1 MQENIKNKSRIIRH
15 TQRTSRKNKA
25 ARRKLQHLKKRLL
38 ILGVLLVILVGVNQR
53 KFLQGNLRIPAV
65 FGMDQERTLK
75 EEGVPQSLIDLY
87 ERNKEAR
94 QFVLDYEKNKDKH
107 EAIDVSKEVRDGEI
121 PLFLQWD
128 ERWGYETYGDDYMA
142 VTGCGPTALSM
153 VYTGLTGDTSL
164 NPYEMAKLAQKNGY
178 YVNGSGSSWNM
189 MLGLALQ
196 IGLEANELS
205 LDENSIKKEL
215 SDGNPIIC
223 IMGPGDFTTS
233 GHFIVLTGITDDGKV
248 QVNDPNSVKNS
259 QKTWKLDRIMSQMR
273 DLWGY
278 KA

>member
-1 MQENIKNKSRIIRH
+1 MQENIKNKNHTIHH
-15 TQRTSRKNKA
+15 TQRKHKA
-25 ARRKLQHLKKRLL
+25 ARRKLQRLKKRLL
-38 ILGVLLVILVGVNQR
+38 ILGILLVILAAVNQR
-53 KFLQGNLRIPAV
+53 IFLPGNLRLPAV
-65 FGMDQERTLK
+65 LGMNQERTLK

-107 EAIDVSKEVRDGEI
+107 EAIDISKEVRDGEI

-164 NPYEMAKLAQKNGY
+164 NPYEMAKLAQNNGY

-189 MLGLALQ
+189 MLGLASQ
-196 IGLEANELS
+196 IGLDANEIS

-215 SDGNPIIC
+215 SAGNPIIC

-259 QKTWKLDRIMSQMR
+259 QKTWELDRIMSQMR
-273 DLWGY
+273 DLWVY

>member
-1 MQENIKNKSRIIRH
+1 MQENIKNKNYTIHH
-15 TQRTSRKNKA
+15 TQRKNKA
-25 ARRKLQHLKKRLL
+25 ARRKLQRLKKRLL
-38 ILGVLLVILVGVNQR
+38 ILGVLLVILAAVNQR
-53 KFLQGNLRIPAV
+53 IFLPGNLRLPAV
-65 FGMDQERTLK
+65 IGMNQERTLK

-107 EAIDVSKEVRDGEI
+107 EAIDISKEVRDGEI

-164 NPYEMAKLAQKNGY
+164 NPYEMAKLAQNNGY

-189 MLGLALQ
+189 MLGLASQ
-196 IGLEANELS
+196 IGLDANEIS

-215 SDGNPIIC
+215 SAGNPIIC

-259 QKTWKLDRIMSQMR
+259 QKTWELERIMSQMR
-273 DLWGY
+273 DLWVY

>member
-1 MQENIKNKSRIIRH
+1 MQENIKNKNHTIHH
-15 TQRTSRKNKA
+15 TQRKHKA
-25 ARRKLQHLKKRLL
+25 ARRKLQRLKKRLL
-38 ILGVLLVILVGVNQR
+38 ILGVLLVILAAVNQR
-53 KFLQGNLRIPAV
+53 IFLPGNLRLPAV
-65 FGMDQERTLK
+65 IGMNQERTLK

-107 EAIDVSKEVRDGEI
+107 EAIDISKEVRDGEI

-164 NPYEMAKLAQKNGY
+164 NPYEMAKLAQNNGY

-189 MLGLALQ
+189 MLGLASQ
-196 IGLEANELS
+196 IGLDANEIS

-215 SDGNPIIC
+215 SAGNPIIC

-259 QKTWKLDRIMSQMR
+259 QKTWELDRIMRQMR
-273 DLWGY
+273 DLWVY

>member
-1 MQENIKNKSRIIRH
+1 MQENIKNKNHTIHH
-15 TQRTSRKNKA
+15 TQRKHKA
-25 ARRKLQHLKKRLL
+25 ARRKLQRLKKRLL
-38 ILGVLLVILVGVNQR
+38 ILGVLLVILAAVNQR
-53 KFLQGNLRIPAV
+53 IFLPGNLRLPAV
-65 FGMDQERTLK
+65 LGMNQERTLK

-107 EAIDVSKEVRDGEI
+107 EAIDISKEVRDGEI

-153 VYTGLTGDTSL
+153 VYIGLTGDTSL
-164 NPYEMAKLAQKNGY
+164 NPYEMAKLAQNNGY

-189 MLGLALQ
+189 MLGLASQ
-196 IGLEANELS
+196 IGLDANEIS

-215 SDGNPIIC
+215 SAGNPIIC

-259 QKTWKLDRIMSQMR
+259 QKTWELDRIMSQMR
-273 DLWGY
+273 DLWVY

>member
-1 MQENIKNKSRIIRH
+1 M
-15 TQRTSRKNKA
+15 
-25 ARRKLQHLKKRLL
+25 
-38 ILGVLLVILVGVNQR
+38 
-53 KFLQGNLRIPAV
+53 
-65 FGMDQERTLK
+65 
-75 EEGVPQSLIDLY
+75 PQSLIDLY

-107 EAIDVSKEVRDGEI
+107 EAIDISKEVRDGEI

-164 NPYEMAKLAQKNGY
+164 NPYEMAKLAQNNGY

-189 MLGLALQ
+189 MLGLASQ
-196 IGLEANELS
+196 IGLDANEIS

-215 SDGNPIIC
+215 SAGNPIIC

-259 QKTWKLDRIMSQMR
+259 QKTWELDRIMSQMR
-273 DLWGY
+273 DLWVY

>member
-1 MQENIKNKSRIIRH
+1 MQENIKNKNHTIHH
-15 TQRTSRKNKA
+15 TQRKHKA
-25 ARRKLQHLKKRLL
+25 ARRKLQRLKKRLL
-38 ILGVLLVILVGVNQR
+38 ILGVLLVILAAVNQR
-53 KFLQGNLRIPAV
+53 IFLPGNLRLPAV
-65 FGMDQERTLK
+65 IGMNQERTLK

-107 EAIDVSKEVRDGEI
+107 EAIDISKEVRDGEI

-164 NPYEMAKLAQKNGY
+164 NPYEMAKLAQNNGY

-189 MLGLALQ
+189 MLGLASQ
-196 IGLEANELS
+196 VGLDANEIS

-215 SDGNPIIC
+215 SAGNPIIC

-259 QKTWKLDRIMSQMR
+259 QKTWELDRIMGQMR
-273 DLWGY
+273 DLWVY

>member
-1 MQENIKNKSRIIRH
+1 MQENIKNKNHTIHH
-15 TQRTSRKNKA
+15 TQRKHKA
-25 ARRKLQHLKKRLL
+25 ARRKLQRLKKRLL
-38 ILGVLLVILVGVNQR
+38 ILGVLLVILAAVNQR
-53 KFLQGNLRIPAV
+53 IFLPGNLRLPAV
-65 FGMDQERTLK
+65 LGVNQERTLK

-107 EAIDVSKEVRDGEI
+107 EAIDISKEVRDGEI

-164 NPYEMAKLAQKNGY
+164 NPYEMAKLAQNNGY

-189 MLGLALQ
+189 MLGLASQ
-196 IGLEANELS
+196 IGLDANEIS

-215 SDGNPIIC
+215 SAGNPIIC

-259 QKTWKLDRIMSQMR
+259 QKTWELNRIMSQMR
-273 DLWGY
+273 DLWVY

>member
-1 MQENIKNKSRIIRH
+1 MQENIKNKNHTIHH
-15 TQRTSRKNKA
+15 TQRKHKA
-25 ARRKLQHLKKRLL
+25 ARRKLQRLKKRLL
-38 ILGVLLVILVGVNQR
+38 ILGVLLVILAAVNQR
-53 KFLQGNLRIPAV
+53 IFLPGNLRLPAV
-65 FGMDQERTLK
+65 IGMNQERTLK

-107 EAIDVSKEVRDGEI
+107 EAIDISKEVRDGEI

-142 VTGCGPTALSM
+142 VSGCGPTALSM

-164 NPYEMAKLAQKNGY
+164 NPYEMAKLAQNNGY

-189 MLGLALQ
+189 MLGLASQ
-196 IGLEANELS
+196 IGLDANEIS

-215 SDGNPIIC
+215 SAGNPIIC

-259 QKTWKLDRIMSQMR
+259 QKTWELDRIMRQMR
-273 DLWGY
+273 DLWVY

>member
-1 MQENIKNKSRIIRH
+1 MQENIKNKNHTIHH
-15 TQRTSRKNKA
+15 TQRKHKA
-25 ARRKLQHLKKRLL
+25 ARRKLQSLKKRLL
-38 ILGVLLVILVGVNQR
+38 ILGVLLVILAAVNQR
-53 KFLQGNLRIPAV
+53 IFLPGNRRLPTVI
-65 FGMDQERTLK
+65 GMNQERTLK

-107 EAIDVSKEVRDGEI
+107 EAIDISKEVRDGEI

-164 NPYEMAKLAQKNGY
+164 NPYEMAKLAQNNGY

-189 MLGLALQ
+189 MLGLASQ
-196 IGLEANELS
+196 IGLDANEIS

-215 SDGNPIIC
+215 SAGNPIIC

-259 QKTWKLDRIMSQMR
+259 QKTWELDRIMSQMR
-273 DLWGY
+273 DLWVY

>member
-1 MQENIKNKSRIIRH
+1 MQENIKNKNHTIHH
-15 TQRTSRKNKA
+15 TQRKHKA
-25 ARRKLQHLKKRLL
+25 ARRKLQRLKKRLL
-38 ILGVLLVILVGVNQR
+38 ILGILLVILAAVNQR
-53 KFLQGNLRIPAV
+53 IFLPGNLRLPAV
-65 FGMDQERTLK
+65 IGMNQERTLK

-107 EAIDVSKEVRDGEI
+107 EAIDISKEVRDGEI

-164 NPYEMAKLAQKNGY
+164 NPYEMAKLAQNNGY

-189 MLGLALQ
+189 MLGLASQ
-196 IGLEANELS
+196 IGLDANEIS

-215 SDGNPIIC
+215 SAGNPIIC

-259 QKTWKLDRIMSQMR
+259 QKTWELDRIMSQMR
-273 DLWGY
+273 DLWVY

>member
-1 MQENIKNKSRIIRH
+1 MQENIKNKNHTIHH
-15 TQRTSRKNKA
+15 TQQKNKA
-25 ARRKLQHLKKRLL
+25 ARRKLQRLKKRLL
-38 ILGVLLVILVGVNQR
+38 ILGVLLVILAAVNQR
-53 KFLQGNLRIPAV
+53 IFLPGNLRLPAV
-65 FGMDQERTLK
+65 LGMNQERTLK

-107 EAIDVSKEVRDGEI
+107 EAIDISKEVRDGEI

-164 NPYEMAKLAQKNGY
+164 NPYEMAKLAQNNGY

-189 MLGLALQ
+189 MLGLASQ
-196 IGLEANELS
+196 IGLDANEMS

-215 SDGNPIIC
+215 FAGNPIIC
-223 IMGPGDFTTS
+223 IM
-233 GHFIVLTGITDDGKV
+233 
-248 QVNDPNSVKNS
+248 
-259 QKTWKLDRIMSQMR
+259 
-273 DLWGY
+273 
-278 KA
+278 

>member
-1 MQENIKNKSRIIRH
+1 MQENIKNKNHTIHH
-15 TQRTSRKNKA
+15 TQRKHKA
-25 ARRKLQHLKKRLL
+25 ARRKLQRLKKRLL
-38 ILGVLLVILVGVNQR
+38 ILGVLLVILAAVNQR
-53 KFLQGNLRIPAV
+53 IFLPGNLRLPAV
-65 FGMDQERTLK
+65 IGMNQERTLK

-107 EAIDVSKEVRDGEI
+107 EAIDISKEVRDGEI

-164 NPYEMAKLAQKNGY
+164 NPYEMAKLAQNNGY
-178 YVNGSGSSWNM
+178 YVNDSGSSWNM
-189 MLGLALQ
+189 MLGLASQ
-196 IGLEANELS
+196 IGLDANEIS

-215 SDGNPIIC
+215 SAGNPIIC

-259 QKTWKLDRIMSQMR
+259 QKTWELDRIMSQMR
-273 DLWGY
+273 DLWVY

>member
-1 MQENIKNKSRIIRH
+1 MQENIKNKNHTIHH
-15 TQRTSRKNKA
+15 TQRKHKA
-25 ARRKLQHLKKRLL
+25 ARRKLQRLKKRLL
-38 ILGVLLVILVGVNQR
+38 ILGVLLVILAAVNQR
-53 KFLQGNLRIPAV
+53 IFLPGNLRLPAV
-65 FGMDQERTLK
+65 IGMNQERTLK

-107 EAIDVSKEVRDGEI
+107 EAIDISKEVRDGEI

-164 NPYEMAKLAQKNGY
+164 NPYEMAKLAQNNGY

-189 MLGLALQ
+189 MLGLASQ
-196 IGLEANELS
+196 IGLDANEIS

-215 SDGNPIIC
+215 SAGNPIIC

-259 QKTWKLDRIMSQMR
+259 QKTWELDRIMSQMR
-273 DLWGY
+273 DLWVY

>member
-1 MQENIKNKSRIIRH
+1 MQENIKNKNHTIHH
-15 TQRTSRKNKA
+15 TQQKNKA
-25 ARRKLQHLKKRLL
+25 ARRKLQRLKKRLL
-38 ILGVLLVILVGVNQR
+38 ILGVLLVILAAVNQR
-53 KFLQGNLRIPAV
+53 IFLPGNLRLPAV
-65 FGMDQERTLK
+65 LGMNQERTLK

-107 EAIDVSKEVRDGEI
+107 EAIDISKEVRDGEI

-164 NPYEMAKLAQKNGY
+164 NPYEMAKLAQNNGY

-189 MLGLALQ
+189 MLGLASQ
-196 IGLEANELS
+196 IGLDANEMS

-215 SDGNPIIC
+215 FAGNPIIC

-259 QKTWKLDRIMSQMR
+259 QKTWELNRIMSQMR
-273 DLWGY
+273 DLWVY

>member
-1 MQENIKNKSRIIRH
+1 MQENIKNKNH
-15 TQRTSRKNKA
+15 TIHHIQRKNKA
-25 ARRKLQHLKKRLL
+25 ARRKLQRLKKRLL
-38 ILGVLLVILVGVNQR
+38 ILGVLLVILGAVNQR
-53 KFLQGNLRIPAV
+53 IFLPGNLRLPTVI
-65 FGMDQERTLK
+65 GMNQERTLK
-75 EEGVPQSLIDLY
+75 EKGVPQSLIDLY

-107 EAIDVSKEVRDGEI
+107 EAIDVSKEVKDGEI

-164 NPYEMAKLAQKNGY
+164 NPYEMAKLAQNNGY

-189 MLGLALQ
+189 MLGLASQ
-196 IGLEANELS
+196 IGLDANEIS

-215 SDGNPIIC
+215 SAGNPIIC

-259 QKTWKLDRIMSQMR
+259 QKTWELDRIMSQMR
-273 DLWGY
+273 DLWVY

>member
-1 MQENIKNKSRIIRH
+1 MQENIKNKNYTIHH
-15 TQRTSRKNKA
+15 TQRKNKA
-25 ARRKLQHLKKRLL
+25 ARRKLQRLKKRLL
-38 ILGVLLVILVGVNQR
+38 ILGVLLVILAAVNQR
-53 KFLQGNLRIPAV
+53 IFLPGNLRLPAV
-65 FGMDQERTLK
+65 IGMNQERTLK

-107 EAIDVSKEVRDGEI
+107 EAIDISKEVRDGEI

-164 NPYEMAKLAQKNGY
+164 NPYEMAKLAQNNGY

-189 MLGLALQ
+189 MLGLASQ
-196 IGLEANELS
+196 IGLDANEIS

-215 SDGNPIIC
+215 SAGNPIIC

-259 QKTWKLDRIMSQMR
+259 QKTWELDRIMSQMR
-273 DLWGY
+273 DLWVY

>member
-1 MQENIKNKSRIIRH
+1 MQENIKNKNHTIHH
-15 TQRTSRKNKA
+15 TQRKHKA
-25 ARRKLQHLKKRLL
+25 ARRKLQRLKKRLL
-38 ILGVLLVILVGVNQR
+38 ILGILLVILAAVNQR
-53 KFLQGNLRIPAV
+53 IFLPGNLRLPAV
-65 FGMDQERTLK
+65 LGMNQERTLK

-107 EAIDVSKEVRDGEI
+107 EAIDISKEVRDGEI

-164 NPYEMAKLAQKNGY
+164 NPYEMAKLAQNNGY

-189 MLGLALQ
+189 MLGLASQ
-196 IGLEANELS
+196 IGLDANEMS

-215 SDGNPIIC
+215 SAGNPIIC

-259 QKTWKLDRIMSQMR
+259 QKTWELDRIMSQMR
-273 DLWGY
+273 DLWVY

>member
-1 MQENIKNKSRIIRH
+1 MQENIKNKNHTIHH
-15 TQRTSRKNKA
+15 TQRKNKA
-25 ARRKLQHLKKRLL
+25 ARRKLQRLKKRLL
-38 ILGVLLVILVGVNQR
+38 ILGVLLVILGAVNQR
-53 KFLQGNLRIPAV
+53 IFLPGNLRLPAV
-65 FGMDQERTLK
+65 LGMNQERTLK

-107 EAIDVSKEVRDGEI
+107 EAIDVSKEVKDGEI

-128 ERWGYETYGDDYMA
+128 ERWGNETYGDDYMA

-164 NPYEMAKLAQKNGY
+164 NPYEMAKLAQNNGY

-189 MLGLALQ
+189 MLGLASQ
-196 IGLEANELS
+196 IGLDANEIS

-215 SDGNPIIC
+215 SAGNPIIC

-259 QKTWKLDRIMSQMR
+259 QKTWELDRIMSQMR
-273 DLWGY
+273 DLWVY

>member
-1 MQENIKNKSRIIRH
+1 MQENIKNKNH
-15 TQRTSRKNKA
+15 TIHHAQRKNKA
-25 ARRKLQHLKKRLL
+25 ARRKLQRLKKRLL
-38 ILGVLLVILVGVNQR
+38 ILGVLLVILAAVNQR
-53 KFLQGNLRIPAV
+53 IFLPGNLRLPAV
-65 FGMDQERTLK
+65 IGMNQERTLK

-107 EAIDVSKEVRDGEI
+107 EAIDISKEVRDGEI

-164 NPYEMAKLAQKNGY
+164 NPYEMAKLAQNNGY

-189 MLGLALQ
+189 MLGLASQ
-196 IGLEANELS
+196 IGLDANEIS

-215 SDGNPIIC
+215 SAGNPIIC

-259 QKTWKLDRIMSQMR
+259 QKTWELNRIMSQMR
-273 DLWGY
+273 DLWVY

>member
-1 MQENIKNKSRIIRH
+1 MQENIKNKNHTIHH
-15 TQRTSRKNKA
+15 TQQKNKA
-25 ARRKLQHLKKRLL
+25 ARRKLQRLKKRLL
-38 ILGVLLVILVGVNQR
+38 ILGVLLVILGAVNQR
-53 KFLQGNLRIPAV
+53 IFLPGNLRLPAV
-65 FGMDQERTLK
+65 LGMNQERTLK

-107 EAIDVSKEVRDGEI
+107 EAIDVSKEVKDGEI

-164 NPYEMAKLAQKNGY
+164 NPYEMAKLAQNNGY

-189 MLGLALQ
+189 MLGLASQ
-196 IGLEANELS
+196 IGLDANEIS

-215 SDGNPIIC
+215 SAGNPIIC

-259 QKTWKLDRIMSQMR
+259 QKTWELDRIMSQMR
-273 DLWGY
+273 DLWVY

>member
-1 MQENIKNKSRIIRH
+1 MQENIKNKNHTIHH
-15 TQRTSRKNKA
+15 TQRKHKA
-25 ARRKLQHLKKRLL
+25 ARRKLQRLKKRLL
-38 ILGVLLVILVGVNQR
+38 ILGVLLVILAAVNQR
-53 KFLQGNLRIPAV
+53 IFLPGNLRLPAV
-65 FGMDQERTLK
+65 IGMNQERTLK

-107 EAIDVSKEVRDGEI
+107 EAIDISKEVRDGEI

-164 NPYEMAKLAQKNGY
+164 NPYEMAKLAQNNGY

-189 MLGLALQ
+189 MLGLASQ
-196 IGLEANELS
+196 IGLDANEIS

-215 SDGNPIIC
+215 SAGNPIIC

-259 QKTWKLDRIMSQMR
+259 QKTWELERIMSQMR
-273 DLWGY
+273 DLWVY